1 MAISFNQIPLA
12 NRVPFAFAEF
22 DGSSAVRGPQVL
34 NFRALLIGQKTTAG
48 TATSNELVLVTSVA
62 QAKTLFGAGS
72 VLAGMFEAYLAQN
85 SFTEVWAMPVA
96 DDGSGVAAAG
106 SITLSGTAS
115 AAGTLALMIAGRQVN
130 VAVSSGNNA
139 TAVATAAAAAINAIT
154 DLPVTASALSDTVT
168 VNAKNKGVTGNDID
182 IRVNYY
188 NGESTPAG
196 LTATVTAMASGATNP
211 SLSAAIAALG
221 DEWFHVIGC
230 AFRDGQSLADL
241 KSEMDSRWGP
251 IRQID
256 GHVIAAASGTVG
268 DMTTLGSTLNDKH
281 LTVVA
286 TQKSP
291 TPAYEV
297 AAETAAIVAYYAS
310 IDPARPL
317 QTLGYQWMKAP
328 ARGDR
333 YTLTERNT
341 LLYSGI
347 ATVRMSNA
355 GAVTVERLVTAYR
368 TNEAG
373 GSDPAYLDI
382 ETLMTLQYIRWD
394 WRNYILN
401 KYPRHKL
408 ANDGARFAQGQAI
421 VTPLLM
427 KSEAIAKFT
436 DWETLGLVEGFAQ
449 FKRDLIVERNAS
461 DPNRLDVLLPPNL
474 VNQMRVCAAK
484 ISFLL

>member
-1 MAISFNQIPLA
+1 MSISFNSIPAA
-12 NRVPFAFAEF
+12 NRVPFVFAEF
-22 DGSSAVRGPQVL
+22 DNSNAVQGPQVL

-48 TATSNELVLVTSVA
+48 TAAANQLVLVTSAA

-72 VLAGMFEAYLAQN
+72 VLAGMFEAYFAQN

-96 DDGSGVAAAG
+96 DDGSGVAAVG
-106 SITLSGTAS
+106 SIAFGGTAT
-115 AAGTLALMIAGRQVN
+115 AAGTIALMVAGRAVKAT
-130 VAVSSGNNA
+130 VANGNNA
-139 TAVATAAAAAINAIT
+139 TAVATSVSAAINAIT
-154 DLPVTASALSDTVT
+154 DLPVTATALSDTVT
-168 VNAKNKGVTGNDID
+168 LTAKNKGVTGNDID
-182 IRVNYY
+182 VRVNYY
-188 NGESTPAG
+188 SGESTPAG
-196 LTATVTAMASGATNP
+196 LTVTITAMTGGATNP

-221 DEWFHVIGC
+221 DEWFHVVGC
-230 AFRDGQSLADL
+230 AFRDGSSLAAL

-281 LTVVA
+281 LSVVA

-297 AAETAAIVAYYAS
+297 GAETTAIVAYNAS

-317 QTLGYQWMKAP
+317 QTLGYQWTKAP

-347 ATVRMSNA
+347 ATVRVSTA
-355 GAVTVERLVTAYR
+355 GAVTVERLVTTYR

-373 GSDPAYLDI
+373 GTDPAYLDI

-394 WRNYILN
+394 WRNYILV

-408 ANDGARFAQGQAI
+408 ANDGTRYAPGQAV
-421 VTPLLM
+421 VTPLIM
-427 KSEAIAKFT
+427 KAEAIAKFT
-436 DWETLGLVEGFAQ
+436 DWESLGLVEGFSQ
-449 FKRDLIVERNAS
+449 FKRELIVERNAS
-461 DPNRLDVLLPPNL
+461 DPNRLDVLMPPDM
-474 VNQMRVCAAK
+474 VNQLRVCATK
-484 ISFLL
+484 IAFLL

>member
-1 MAISFNQIPLA
+1 MAISFNSIPAA
-12 NRVPFAFAEF
+12 NRVPFVFAEF
-22 DGSSAVRGPQVL
+22 DSGNAVQGPQVL
-34 NFRALLIGQKTTAG
+34 NFRTLLIGQKTVAG
-48 TATSNELVLVTSVA
+48 TAPANELVLVTSAA

-72 VLAGMFEAYLAQN
+72 VLAGMFEAYFAQN
-85 SFTEVWAMPVA
+85 SFTEVHAMPVA
-96 DDGSGVAAAG
+96 DDGSGVAAVG
-106 SITLSGTAS
+106 SVAFGGTAT
-115 AAGTLALMIAGRQVN
+115 AAGTIALMVAGRPVKAA
-130 VAVSSGNNA
+130 VANGNNA
-139 TAVATAAAAAINAIT
+139 TAVATSVSAAINAIT
-154 DLPVTASALSDTVT
+154 DLPVTATALSDTVT
-168 VNAKNKGVTGNDID
+168 ITAKNKGVTGNDID
-182 IRVNYY
+182 LRVNYY

-196 LTATVTAMASGATNP
+196 LTVTITAMTGGATNP

-230 AFRDGQSLADL
+230 AFRDGGSLAAL

-328 ARGDR
+328 GRSNR

-341 LLYSGI
+341 LLYAGI
-347 ATVRMSNA
+347 ATVRISTA
-355 GAVTVERLVTAYR
+355 GAVTVERLVTTYR

-394 WRNYILN
+394 WRNYILT

-408 ANDGARFAQGQAI
+408 ANDGTRYAPGQAV
-421 VTPLLM
+421 VTPLIM
-427 KSEAIAKFT
+427 KAEAIAKFT
-436 DWETLGLVEGFAQ
+436 DWESLGLVEGFSQ

-461 DPNRLDVLLPPNL
+461 DPNRLDVLMPPDM
-474 VNQMRVCAAK
+474 VNQLRVCATK
-484 ISFLL
+484 IAFLL